1 VVSDESAA
9 VAELRE
15 QLAVVLGALAQRD
28 AVIGELRAELA
39 AAAAEIAELRRQLGQ
54 NSRNSSKPPSSD
66 GLAKPAPR
74 SLRKRGARKPGGQD
88 GHPGSTLTP
97 VAVPNEVVP
106 HEPGCCRGCGHDLSG
121 APEVGREHRQVF
133 DIPPISVRVTEHQML
148 KRRCECGT
156 VTSALPPAGV
166 TAPVQYGTRITAIVV
181 YLYVGQF
188 LSRQRAA
195 AALAE
200 LFGTPVSPGTVAAMT
215 SRAAGGLGG
224 FTEWVRANLAAAEVV
239 NFDETGLRVEGK
251 LRWVHSASTGKYSLI
266 TVHDRRGVKG
276 MDAAGVL
283 PVFTGIAVH
292 DAWAP
297 YDTYRAVTHAL
308 CGAHVL
314 RELHAVTDLADTE
327 PNTDAAADRWCW
339 ATQAGDALR
348 ELNERVNAAL
358 AISDTLDDIDPAA
371 LADAIH
377 RYRSA
382 ALLGIKATR
391 ARENQVM
398 SKHHALARRLID
410 RQDDYLRFTVDP
422 RVPFDNNAA
431 EREIRMIKLRQKV
444 SGCLRTLIGA
454 EQFCAIRS
462 YLATAAKHGIH
473 FFQALTMLAEGRPW
487 LPETA

>member
-1 VVSDESAA
+1 
-9 VAELRE
+9 
-15 QLAVVLGALAQRD
+15 VVLGALAQRD

-39 AAAAEIAELRRQLGQ
+39 AAAAEIAELRRQLRQ

-74 SLRKRGARKPGGQD
+74 SLRRRGARKPGGQD
-88 GHPGSTLTP
+88 GHPGSTLAP

-133 DIPPISVRVTEHQML
+133 DIPPISVRVTEHQMI

-156 VTSALPPAGV
+156 VTSAQPPEGV
-166 TAPVQYGTRITAIVV
+166 AAPVQYGTRIAAIVV

-188 LSRQRAA
+188 LSKKRTA

-200 LFGTPVSPGTVAAMT
+200 LFGTPISQGTVAAMT

-224 FTEWVRANLAAAEVV
+224 FTEWVRARLAAAEVV

-251 LRWVHSASTGKYSLI
+251 LRWVHSASTGRYSLI

-283 PVFTGIAVH
+283 PAFTGIAVH

-314 RELHAVTDLADTE
+314 RELQAVTDLADQD
-327 PNTDAAADRWCW
+327 TDADRWCW

-348 ELNERVNAAL
+348 ELNELVNDAL
-358 AISDTLDDIDPAA
+358 AASDTLDDIDPAA

-382 ALLGIKATR
+382 ALLGVEATR
-391 ARENQVM
+391 ARENKVV
-398 SKHHALARRLID
+398 SKHNALARRLID

-431 EREIRMIKLRQKV
+431 EREVRMIKLRQKV
-444 SGCLRTLIGA
+444 SGCLRTLTGA
-454 EQFCAIRS
+454 QQFCTIRS
-462 YLATAAKHGIH
+462 YLATAAKHGVH
-473 FFQALTMLAEGRPW
+473 FFEALTTLAEGHPC
-487 LPETA
+487 LPEAA

>member
-1 VVSDESAA
+1 
-9 VAELRE
+9 
-15 QLAVVLGALAQRD
+15 
-28 AVIGELRAELA
+28 
-39 AAAAEIAELRRQLGQ
+39 
-54 NSRNSSKPPSSD
+54 
-66 GLAKPAPR
+66 
-74 SLRKRGARKPGGQD
+74 
-88 GHPGSTLTP
+88 
-97 VAVPNEVVP
+97 
-106 HEPGCCRGCGHDLSG
+106 
-121 APEVGREHRQVF
+121 
-133 DIPPISVRVTEHQML
+133 
-148 KRRCECGT
+148 
-156 VTSALPPAGV
+156 
-166 TAPVQYGTRITAIVV
+166 
-181 YLYVGQF
+181 
-188 LSRQRAA
+188 
-195 AALAE
+195 
-200 LFGTPVSPGTVAAMT
+200 
-215 SRAAGGLGG
+215 
-224 FTEWVRANLAAAEVV
+224 
-239 NFDETGLRVEGK
+239 
-251 LRWVHSASTGKYSLI
+251 VHSASTGKYSLI